1 MSLFLVAAVSMAA
14 VPPGDGLD
22 RFVGLWACEGHFI
35 QSQKRLAASITATRD
50 PGTGVLVLHHD
61 DASGGKYK
69 SLEVWSA
76 STRMPGMRASISDGS
91 GMRWLQSF
99 GWNGDH
105 LDWDRL
111 EAGSTVE
118 RFSYTFTAHGDM
130 QIDWSRARGGQP
142 LALGDTLVCKR
153 VDQPH

>member
-1 MSLFLVAAVSMAA
+1 MSLFLVSAVSMAA

-22 RFVGLWACEGHFI
+22 RLVGRWTCEGHFV

-50 PGTGVLVLHHD
+50 PGTGVLVPHHD

-76 STRMPGMRASISDGS
+76 STRMPGMRASISDAS
-91 GMRWLQSF
+91 GMRWFQSP
-99 GWNGDH
+99 GWNGGH

-111 EAGSTVE
+111 EEGLTVE
-118 RFSYTFTAHGDM
+118 RFSYSFTARGDM
-130 QIDWSRARGGQP
+130 QIDWSRARDGQP
-142 LALGDTLVCKR
+142 LALGDTLMCRR
-153 VDQPH
+153 VDEPH